1 MDAQQSTAALGL
13 AEAAELAGCSRDT
26 IRRAAQ
32 RGELKAEMGPGV
44 RGPQWWISE
53 SDLLEWRSSRDMDA
67 EQSSAAQQGYAER
80 STAAQYAEHSAAAQQ
95 RKVWR
100 SSAQQEAEWTAS
112 RSRIPDQP
120 FSVSPEASAS
130 TSPPAEVYI
139 ALIDRLSRAE
149 RRSVELELQLR
160 QSQRLLSENA
170 ESITEKEA
178 LAKEAAAKLQAGE
191 ETRQAEFAHLSAQ
204 LVDAQTR
211 EIQAREAEAQLRAA
225 EEEHRAENERLRAE
239 LESTRQQLTEASK
252 KPSGL
257 LAWLGLRK

>member
-1 MDAQQSTAALGL
+1 MDAQHSTSALGL

-32 RGELKAEMGPGV
+32 KGELRAEMGPGV

-53 SDLLEWRSSRDMDA
+53 QDLTVWLSGRDVDA
-67 EQSSAAQQGYAER
+67 EQSSAQHGYAER
-80 STAAQYAEHSAAAQQ
+80 STAQHAEHSAAAQL
-95 RKVWR
+95 RKIQL

-112 RSRIPDQP
+112 RSRIPEQP
-120 FSVSPEASAS
+120 FPISPEATSS
-130 TSPPAEVYI
+130 PSPPAEVYI

-178 LAKEAAAKLQAGE
+178 LAREAEAKLQVGE
-191 ETRQAEFAHLSAQ
+191 EARQAELASLEAQ
-204 LVDAQTR
+204 LEEIQSR
-211 EIQAREAEAQLRAA
+211 EIQAREAEAKLRANEEDRLA
-225 EEEHRAENERLRAE
+225 ETERLRAE
-239 LESTRQQLTEASK
+239 LESTRQQLAEAS

-257 LAWLGLRK
+257 LAWLGLRKR